1 MTTFDSY
8 VEQVLDRI
16 PHHLSLR
23 DQVAQDLRSTFAD
36 RQALG
41 ESADEAIRQLGDPT
55 TLAESYLSAV
65 PMTPA
70 PFMARVAAKLLDA
83 VLYCMVLPI
92 PAMIYLRMMYPGPG
106 RGAWTIAV
114 FLMVGLIGM
123 GLWLLSAVAETRYS
137 RTPGKKLMGLH
148 VVRESGTRIGFG
160 QAIVRQLP
168 VFLNIFWIDALFAL
182 FTDRHQRAFE
192 LLSRT
197 RTVRDA

>member
-1 MTTFDSY
+1 MTAFDSY

-16 PHHLSLR
+16 PHHLPLR

-65 PMTPA
+65 AMTPA
-70 PFMARVAAKLLDA
+70 PFMARVGAKLLDA
-83 VLYCMVLPI
+83 VLYCIVLPI
-92 PAMIYLRMMYPGPG
+92 PAFIYLRMTFGTDRGP
-106 RGAWTIAV
+106 WNIAV
-114 FLMVGLIGM
+114 FLMIGLIGM

-182 FTDRHQRAFE
+182 FTERHQRAFE